1 MATLNI
7 DTVELVSSLRTVALN
22 GAPSSQDYNDSQ
34 REYLEDLASLAN
46 TVNSYILPLLN
57 YLDSADSQGA
67 GLVLNGDTVY
77 ASSDLTNPLFN
88 STDGPLTVSQVFAKV
103 QAVVSSQQ
111 TTVTALAAR
120 VSALSTQLASTNQ
133 DDIAKAISGYSSQLQ
148 SFFNQ
153 VNTLSSSFSS
163 VQATA
168 QADASAIAVQNL
180 KLSTMQTT
188 IDGILNG
195 TIGTVG
201 GGTGSGNGSG
211 PSSTPYDLFIPVIGQ
226 PLASQVVYQ
235 AVFVRS
241 VTFGVNFSGSVA
253 LCTTPP
259 TANAVFS
266 LTRNGNQVGTLTLA
280 PSGAYTFS
288 SLGFTAVVFSA
299 GDILALVSP
308 YPQDA
313 TLADLSVT
321 LTATVAATVSATGS
335 LTGPYDIFCQI
346 SGQPLGGQVMVDRL
360 LPRSI
365 TFAGNFNGS
374 KAACGGN
381 PTAAAAVFS
390 IQKNNVQ
397 VGTITFST
405 GGVATFAS
413 TNGAPVI
420 FNTGDRLTIVAPNPQ
435 NSTLYDVTAT
445 LTATL
450 N

>member
-7 DTVELVSSLRTVALN
+7 DTVELVSSLRTVGLN

-46 TVNSYILPLLN
+46 TVNSFIIPLLN
-57 YLDSADSQGA
+57 YLNSVDSQGED
-67 GLVLNGDTVY
+67 LVLNGDTLF
-77 ASSDLTNPLFN
+77 ASSNLASALFN
-88 STDGPLTVSQVFAKV
+88 STDGPLTISQVFSKV
-103 QAVVSSQQ
+103 QSILTSQQ

-153 VNTLSSSFSS
+153 VNTLAANFAS

-168 QADASAIAVQNL
+168 QADASAIAAQNT

-188 IDGILNG
+188 IDGIVNG
-195 TIGTVG
+195 TIGTAGG
-201 GGTGSGNGSG
+201 GGTGTGTG
-211 PSSTPYDLFIPVIGQ
+211 PTVIPYDIFIPVAGQ

-241 VTFGVNFSGSVA
+241 VIFGSNFSGSVA
-253 LCTTPP
+253 LATTAP
-259 TANAVFS
+259 TSNAVFS
-266 LTRNGNQVGTLTLA
+266 ITRNGSQVGTLTFA

-288 SLGFTAVVFSA
+288 SLGFTSVSFSA
-299 GDILALVSP
+299 GDVLGLVSP

-321 LTATVAATVSATGS
+321 LTSTVTSSVSGS
-335 LTGPYDIFCQI
+335 GRLTGPYDIFCQI
-346 SGQPLGGQVMVDRL
+346 SGQPLGGQVMIDRII
-360 LPRSI
+360 PRSI
-365 TFAGNFNGS
+365 TFSGS
-374 KAACGGN
+374 FTGSQAVCGGN
-381 PTAAAAVFS
+381 PTGTAAVFS

-397 VGTITFST
+397 VGTISFST
-405 GGVATFAS
+405 AGVATFAS
-413 TNGAPVI
+413 TNGAAVV
-420 FNTGDRLTIVAPNPQ
+420 FNIGDRLTIVSPNTQ
-435 NSTLYDVTAT
+435 NATLYDVTTT